1 MLDFYNMYKEKIL
14 LFILYQFQRSIGI
27 ILRGFYKSLVWKAL

>member
-27 ILRGFYKSLVWKAL
+27 KIMV